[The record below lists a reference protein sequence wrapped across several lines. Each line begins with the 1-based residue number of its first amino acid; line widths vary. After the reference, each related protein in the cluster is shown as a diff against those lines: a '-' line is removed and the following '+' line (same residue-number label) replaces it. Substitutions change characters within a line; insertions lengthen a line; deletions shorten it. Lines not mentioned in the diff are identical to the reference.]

1 MSTIPSL
8 DLIKSSAASIV
19 TVEETPEG
27 QPNIRMFDVASIN
40 RHIEA
45 SMSALGP
52 GEKVAFI
59 AYADGEGVK
68 GALVGRID
76 SPIPG
81 ELKWTV
87 FAEVAYSGPFTWGA
101 GLKWAL

>member
-1 MSTIPSL
+1 MNDSPAI
-8 DLIKSSAASIV
+8 DMIKSSAASIV
-19 TVEETPEG
+19 TVEETPDG
-27 QPNIRMFDVASIN
+27 QPNIQMFDVASIN

-45 SMSALGP
+45 SMAALNP
-52 GEKVAFI
+52 GEKVAFV

-81 ELKWTV
+81 ELRWTV
-87 FAEVAYSGPFTWGA
+87 FASLPYAGSFEWGA
-101 GLKWAL
+101 GLRWAM